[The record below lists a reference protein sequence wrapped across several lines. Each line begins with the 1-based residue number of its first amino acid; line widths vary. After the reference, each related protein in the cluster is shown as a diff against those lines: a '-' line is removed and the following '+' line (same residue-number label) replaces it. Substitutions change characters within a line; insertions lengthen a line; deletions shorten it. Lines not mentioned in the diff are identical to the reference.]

1 MKKMI
6 YIISIISLCIYNIL
20 TIEVLP
26 FIFSSSWQGLI
37 YILVTV
43 FLSIIELILVI
54 CNSTF
59 IKECYIFNLA
69 IVFITM
75 YLGTIYYKIYTVL
88 DYNSGIRMNYCK
100 SNFFFVSLFII
111 ATIIYLYLSYNQ
123 KKKS

>member
-26 FIFSSSWQGLI
+26 FVFSSSWQGLI
-37 YILVTV
+37 YILVTI

-88 DYNSGIRMNYCK
+88 DYNSGIRMNFCK
-100 SNFFFVSLFII
+100 LNFFFISLFII

>member
-75 YLGTIYYKIYTVL
+75 YLGTIYYKIYTVS